1 MVKVKIIEN
10 PHVDGEDSDKYVGN
24 IYEAFID
31 NRFEE
36 GYCVNLLDNIW
47 FIQKKYCEEINE
59 CIEQNEEYR
68 CISTPK
74 EKVNYDKILLVEDGS
89 VDVDYIEDELGI
101 KCIIYRQGSNKPQ
114 WLGE

>member
-10 PHVDGEDSDKYVGN
+10 PYIDRKDADKYVGN

-47 FIQKKYCEEINE
+47 FIPKKYCEEVNE
-59 CIEQNEEYR
+59 DFKVVSQPEN
-68 CISTPK
+68 SSKPK
-74 EKVNYDKILLVEDGS
+74 YDKILLVEDGS
-89 VDVDYIEDELGI
+89 VDVDYIAENLDI
-101 KCIIYRQGSNKPQ
+101 KCIVYRQGANKPE
-114 WLGE
+114 WLETGE

>member
-10 PHVDGEDSDKYVGN
+10 PYVDREGSDKYVGN

-31 NRFEE
+31 NQFEE

-47 FIQKKYCEEINE
+47 FIPKKYCEEINE
-59 CIEQNEEYR
+59 CIEQD
-68 CISTPK
+68 
-74 EKVNYDKILLVEDGS
+74 DKILLVEDGS
-89 VDVDYIEDELGI
+89 VDIDHIENELGI
-101 KCIIYRQGSNKPQ
+101 KCIVYRQGANKPQ

>member
-10 PHVDGEDSDKYVGN
+10 PYVDREDSDKYVGN

-36 GYCVNLLDNIW
+36 GYCVNLLDDIW
-47 FIQKKYCEEINE
+47 FIPKKYCEEINE
-59 CIEQNEEYR
+59 CIEQD
-68 CISTPK
+68 
-74 EKVNYDKILLVEDGS
+74 DKILLVEDGS
-89 VDVDYIEDELGI
+89 VDIDHIENELGI
-101 KCIIYRQGSNKPQ
+101 KCIVYRQGANKLQ